1 MLVRRLD
8 GVVSRGEP
16 RVGMLMEELTAA
28 ARSFERLANQL
39 ERDAG
44 STLFAPPEP
53 ASTPSNSSRST
64 KP

>member
-1 MLVRRLD
+1 MP
-8 GVVSRGEP
+8 GG
-16 RVGMLMEELTAA
+16 RVGGVGARAEPSVGALVEELTAA

>member
-1 MLVRRLD
+1 
-8 GVVSRGEP
+8 
-16 RVGMLMEELTAA
+16 MLMEELTAA